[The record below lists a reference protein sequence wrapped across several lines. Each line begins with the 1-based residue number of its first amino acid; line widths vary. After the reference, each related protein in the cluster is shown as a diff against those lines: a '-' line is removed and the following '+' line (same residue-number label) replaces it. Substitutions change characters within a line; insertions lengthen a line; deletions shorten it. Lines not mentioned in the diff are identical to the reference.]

1 VPDQLDL
8 SALFLYAVILSA
20 ASFQANGMR
29 NCPVLVRSLG
39 PLVNSRSVGMPVYF
53 DRFELSAST
62 SDNSCM
68 SGSPAISPSDSIR
81 AEKRA
86 AAGNSVVAAIVITGL
101 KIAVGFTTGSLGIL
115 SEAAHSGLDLI
126 ASLLTFFSVGVSDK
140 PADADHQYGHG
151 KVENFSAFV
160 ETALLL
166 ITCAWIIYEAG
177 LRLFFRH
184 IEIEPSPAAFGVMLF
199 SMAVDWWRSRALGR
213 IATKYDSQ
221 ALEADALH
229 FSTDIWS
236 AGVVVVG
243 LFLVL
248 LGRNYRLDWLRDAD
262 PIAALFV
269 AGVVVS
275 VSWRLARRTV
285 DALLDAA
292 PPGVRSQ
299 IYDAVLRVPGVIEVD
314 RVRIRRAGNRYF
326 ADLAVGLARTVTF
339 QRSGQLATA
348 VTESVRRILPD
359 ADVTVQ
365 PLPRAQRSENI
376 FDRIRAVATHKNLN
390 VHDISVQDLA
400 GHLHVEQHI
409 ELDERMTLKQA
420 HDQVTELEADMR
432 RDVPEIADILT
443 HIESEPATIE
453 TPEELVGDAEL
464 EHRLRTVAAQFPE
477 ILDVHEFIFK
487 RVRGRLYLSCHC
499 TLSDSLTLARVHDI
513 QTELEIRFKQDAPEL
528 FRVLIHPEPSTDN
541 RR

>member
-1 VPDQLDL
+1 
-8 SALFLYAVILSA
+8 
-20 ASFQANGMR
+20 
-29 NCPVLVRSLG
+29 
-39 PLVNSRSVGMPVYF
+39 
-53 DRFELSAST
+53 
-62 SDNSCM
+62 M
-68 SGSPAISPSDSIR
+68 SGTSAISPFEQIR
-81 AEKRA
+81 AEKRSV
-86 AAGNSVVAAIVITGL
+86 AGNSVVAAVLITAL
-101 KIAVGFTTGSLGIL
+101 KIAVGITTGSLGIL
-115 SEAAHSGLDLI
+115 SEAAHSGLDLV
-126 ASLLTFFSVGVSDK
+126 AALLTFFSVGVSDK

-160 ETALLL
+160 ETGLLL
-166 ITCAWIIYEAG
+166 LTCAWIIYEAV

-184 IEIEPSPAAFGVMLF
+184 VEIEPSIAAFVVMLF
-199 SMAVDWWRSRALGR
+199 SMVIDWWRSRALAR

-229 FSTDIWS
+229 FSTDIW
-236 AGVVVVG
+236 AAAVVVLG
-243 LFLVL
+243 LGLVMA
-248 LGRNYRLDWLRDAD
+248 GRYYQVDWLRDAD

-269 AGVVVS
+269 AGVVIS
-275 VSWRLARRTV
+275 VSWRLARRTI

-299 IYDAVLRVPGVIEVD
+299 IYDAVSRVDGVLEVD

-365 PLPRAQRSENI
+365 PLPRAQRTENI
-376 FDRIRAVATHKNLN
+376 FDRIRAVATHRNLN

-400 GHLHVEQHI
+400 GQLHVEQHV
-409 ELDERMTLKQA
+409 ELDERMTLKEA
-420 HDQVTELEADMR
+420 HDEVTELEAEMR
-432 RDVPEIADILT
+432 TDVPEIADILT

-453 TPEELVGDAEL
+453 KPEALVGDAEL
-464 EHRLRTVAAQFPE
+464 EHRLRAVAAQFPE
-477 ILDVHEFIFK
+477 ILDVHDFIFK
-487 RVRGRLYLSCHC
+487 RVRGRLFLSCHC
-499 TLSDSLTLARVHDI
+499 TLSDSMSLARVHDI
-513 QTELEIRFKQDAPEL
+513 QTELEIRFRQDAPEL

>member
-1 VPDQLDL
+1 
-8 SALFLYAVILSA
+8 
-20 ASFQANGMR
+20 
-29 NCPVLVRSLG
+29 
-39 PLVNSRSVGMPVYF
+39 
-53 DRFELSAST
+53 
-62 SDNSCM
+62 
-68 SGSPAISPSDSIR
+68 
-81 AEKRA
+81 
-86 AAGNSVVAAIVITGL
+86 
-101 KIAVGFTTGSLGIL
+101 

-126 ASLLTFFSVGVSDK
+126 ASFLTFFSVGVSDK

-151 KVENFSAFV
+151 KIENFSAFV
-160 ETALLL
+160 ETGLLL
-166 ITCAWIIYEAG
+166 LTCAWIVYEAAS
-177 LRLFFRH
+177 RLFFRH
-184 IEIEPSPAAFGVMLF
+184 IDIEPSPAAFGVMLF
-199 SMAVDWWRSRALGR
+199 SMVLDWWRSRALGR

-236 AGVVVVG
+236 AGVVVLG
-243 LFLVL
+243 LILVL
-248 LGRNYRLDWLRDAD
+248 LGRTYHLDWLRDAD

-269 AGVVVS
+269 AVVVVS

-299 IYDAVLRVPGVIEVD
+299 IYDAVSRVPGVIEVD

-376 FDRIRAVATHKNLN
+376 FDRIRAVATDKNLN
-390 VHDISVQDLA
+390 VHDISVQDLS
-400 GHLHVEQHI
+400 GRLHVEQHI

-453 TPEELVGDAEL
+453 KPEELVGDAEL
-464 EHRLRTVAAQFPE
+464 EYRLRTVAAQFPE

-499 TLSDSLTLARVHDI
+499 TLPDSLSLARVHDI

>member
-1 VPDQLDL
+1 MLH
-8 SALFLYAVILSA
+8 
-20 ASFQANGMR
+20 
-29 NCPVLVRSLG
+29 SL
-39 PLVNSRSVGMPVYF
+39 P
-53 DRFELSAST
+53 T

-68 SGSPAISPSDSIR
+68 SGSPAIPSPEMMR

-86 AAGNSVVAAIVITGL
+86 AAGNSVLAAVVITGL
-101 KIAVGFTTGSLGIL
+101 KIVVGISTGSLGIL

-126 ASLLTFFSVGVSDK
+126 ASVLTFFSVRVSDK
-140 PADADHQYGHG
+140 PADAEHQYGHG

-160 ETALLL
+160 ETGLLL
-166 ITCAWIIYEAG
+166 LTCAWIIYEAV
-177 LRLFFRH
+177 LRLFFRR
-184 IEIEPSPAAFGVMLF
+184 IDIEPSIAAFAVMVF
-199 SMAVDWWRSRALGR
+199 SMGVDWWRSRVLGR
-213 IATKYDSQ
+213 IANKYDSQ

-236 AGVVVVG
+236 AGVVVLG
-243 LFLVL
+243 LALVL
-248 LGRNYRLDWLRDAD
+248 VGRNSHIDWLRDSD

-275 VSWRLARRTV
+275 VSWRLARRTI

-299 IYDAVLRVPGVIEVD
+299 IYDAVSRVDGVLEVD

-326 ADLAVGLARTVTF
+326 ADLAVGLARSVTF
-339 QRSGQLATA
+339 QRSEQLASA

-365 PLPRAQRSENI
+365 PVPRAQHTENI
-376 FDRIRAVATHKNLN
+376 FDRIRAVATHRNLN
-390 VHDISVQDLA
+390 VHDISVQEV
-400 GHLHVEQHI
+400 GGQLHVEQHI
-409 ELDERMTLKQA
+409 ELDERMSLKDA

-443 HIESEPATIE
+443 HIESEPSTIE
-453 TPEELVGDAEL
+453 RPEELVGDEEL
-464 EHRLRTVAAQFPE
+464 EHRLKTVASQFPE
-477 ILDVHEFIFK
+477 ILDVHDFIFK
-487 RVRGRLYLSCHC
+487 RVRGRLFLSCHC
-499 TLSDSLTLARVHDI
+499 TLSDDLSLGRVHDV
-513 QTELEIRFKQDAPEL
+513 QTELETRFKQDAPEL

>member
-1 VPDQLDL
+1 
-8 SALFLYAVILSA
+8 
-20 ASFQANGMR
+20 M
-29 NCPVLVRSLG
+29 
-39 PLVNSRSVGMPVYF
+39 
-53 DRFELSAST
+53 
-62 SDNSCM
+62 SD
-68 SGSPAISPSDSIR
+68 SPAFASAELMR
-81 AEKRA
+81 AEKRT
-86 AAGNSVVAAIVITGL
+86 AAGNSVLAAVVITGL
-101 KIAVGFTTGSLGIL
+101 KVVVGISTGSLGIL

-126 ASLLTFFSVGVSDK
+126 ASVLTFFSVRVSDK
-140 PADADHQYGHG
+140 PADAEHQYGHG

-160 ETALLL
+160 ETGLLL
-166 ITCAWIIYEAG
+166 LTCAWIIYEAV
-177 LRLFFRH
+177 LRMFFRH
-184 IEIEPSPAAFGVMLF
+184 IEIEPSIAAFAVMIF
-199 SMAVDWWRSRALGR
+199 SMAVDWWRSRVLGR
-213 IATKYDSQ
+213 IANKYDSQ

-236 AGVVVVG
+236 AGVVVLG
-243 LFLVL
+243 LVL
-248 LGRNYRLDWLRDAD
+248 VRAGRSYHVNWLSDSD
-262 PIAALFV
+262 PVAALFV

-275 VSWRLARRTV
+275 VSWRLARRTI

-299 IYDAVLRVPGVIEVD
+299 IYDAVSRVDGVLEVD

-326 ADLAVGLARTVTF
+326 ADVAVGLARSVTF
-339 QRSGQLATA
+339 QRSGQLASA
-348 VTESVRRILPD
+348 VTESVHRILPD

-365 PLPRAQRSENI
+365 PLPRALGSENI

-390 VHDISVQDLA
+390 VHDISVQEI
-400 GHLHVEQHI
+400 GGQVHVEQHI
-409 ELDERMTLKQA
+409 ELDERMSLKDA

-432 RDVPEIADILT
+432 RDVPEIHDILT

-453 TPEELVGDAEL
+453 KPEELVGDAEL
-464 EHRLRTVAAQFPE
+464 EHRLRAVASQFPE
-477 ILDVHEFIFK
+477 IVDVHDFIFK

-499 TLSDSLTLARVHDI
+499 TLSDDLSLARVHEI